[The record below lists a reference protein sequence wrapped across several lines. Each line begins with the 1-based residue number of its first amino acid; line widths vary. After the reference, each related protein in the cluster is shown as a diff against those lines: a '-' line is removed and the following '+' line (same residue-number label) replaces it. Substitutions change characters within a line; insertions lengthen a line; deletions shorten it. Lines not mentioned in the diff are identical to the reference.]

1 MFNFDMKTTE
11 NFACFID
18 EASGVSVFV
27 DSFDNQEFE
36 VRLGDILA
44 SEIIGKF
51 IAADDNDLNKTL
63 TKLVE
68 GKLH

>member
-1 MFNFDMKTTE
+1 MKTTE